1 MTKIVPVDEMRETL
15 SNVIT
20 ALRDMAN
27 ELEDLSNTMDSLTA
41 EEFDNKSMAIQDKY
55 EEKHIVIMQV
65 ERQLSKD
72 E

>member
-1 MTKIVPVDEMRETL
+1 MTKIIPADEMRETL
-15 SNVIT
+15 SSVIT

-55 EEKHIVIMQV
+55 EEKHIVIM
-65 ERQLSKD
+65 
-72 E
+72 